1 MNNFRLIIIFCIFFL
16 YDFFLLELLN
26 ADDEDCIH
34 AKIRFFF
41 HLKDQSIIYVIRLN
55 FFFSASMINEL
66 HSSNVFNECDE
77 IYHEL
82 CPKHESIYLK

>member
-1 MNNFRLIIIFCIFFL
+1 M

-41 HLKDQSIIYVIRLN
+41 HSKDQSTICVIRLN
-55 FFFSASMINEL
+55 FFSTNMINEL

-82 CPKHESIYLK
+82 CLKYEFIYLK